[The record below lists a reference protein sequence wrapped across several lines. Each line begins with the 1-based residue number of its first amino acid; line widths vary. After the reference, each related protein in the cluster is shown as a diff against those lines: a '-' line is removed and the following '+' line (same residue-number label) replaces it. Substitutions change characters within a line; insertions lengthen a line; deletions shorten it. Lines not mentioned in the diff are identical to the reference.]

1 MKLKKL
7 TATQRMTL
15 KMNGIPN
22 DDMKDWMYV
31 KTETVSS
38 DGSKAAS
45 KNDDKTRFM
54 VIQNINSNEIRRIE
68 L

>member
-15 KMNGIPN
+15 KMNGVPN
-22 DDMKDWMYV
+22 EELKDWYYV
-31 KTETVSS
+31 KTETESAT
-38 DGSKAAS
+38 GSKSAS

-54 VIQNINSNEIRRIE
+54 VIQNTNTNEVRRIE
-68 L
+68 I

>member
-15 KMNGIPN
+15 KMNGISN
-22 DDMKDWMYV
+22 DEMKDWYYV

-38 DGSKAAS
+38 DGSKSSS

-54 VIQNINSNEIRRIE
+54 VIQNANTNEIRRIE
-68 L
+68 I